1 MRAVDVIVGLV
12 VGGLVA
18 AVVAVNVVIFS
29 GIDEGYE
36 ASPTDVFEQNALV
49 GALVVVVLVAG
60 PVLGVLAVRGLRRPR

>member
-1 MRAVDVIVGLV
+1 MKVVDVVVGLV

-36 ASPTDVFEQNALV
+36 ASPGEVFEQNALV
-49 GALVVVVLVAG
+49 GALVVAVLIAG
-60 PVLGVLAVRGLRRPR
+60 PVLGVVALRALRRRR

>member
-1 MRAVDVIVGLV
+1 MRAIDVVVGLV

-36 ASPTDVFEQNALV
+36 ASPTDVFEQSALV
-49 GALVVVVLVAG
+49 GVLVVAVLVAG
-60 PVLGVLAVRGLRRPR
+60 PVLGVLALRALRRRG